1 MLLISLIILQLFSSN
16 EKKNL
21 LKVFILIEYEDIF
34 ILSKPFYNKPI
45 SYNN

>member
-1 MLLISLIILQLFSSN
+1 MKKEPIKSLYNI
-16 EKKNL
+16 
-21 LKVFILIEYEDIF
+21 IEYEDIF